1 MVIVI
6 HPPPHRRPGA
16 SARRAG
22 LIFAA
27 ILSLVIVGAL
37 TLVILRAKPA
47 PPSGPAS
54 ATLAPE
60 PNDPAFR
67 PGAPATNPNTIS
79 SSAQVGDLLAA
90 SDNATIDLMDEQ
102 GRIAQKLAY
111 TRLEPLE
118 AARVR
123 LTEPRA
129 LIYLAQDR
137 AIEIR
142 ADQGQFLQRSLR
154 EEPESGWFRQNVRIA
169 LFENVTRGAD
179 VDKDAPPAAALFTDS
194 LEFDTRTGEIRTED
208 DLRVE
213 SELVAFKGRGA
224 TILFSEQDRRLLFLR
239 INSGDS
245 LTFNPNA
252 RSSPSSSRTTPDT
265 QPDAT
270 ARAPS
275 ATRDARQDV
284 YRAVFTGPVRV
295 ARAQTA
301 LESERLEVWISL
313 LNGSLPPDAVR
324 AIPTS
329 NVRTTPGETGVA
341 AKSEDSAQITLSWAG
356 PFEIRPLQAAPPELS
371 RDHVFVRFSSPTSGR
386 VTAYDDSLGA
396 AVECL
401 GLDYGATTRRLA
413 LAGAGP
419 RSVVLKLHDR
429 GEAVASR
436 LEADL
441 ATNTA
446 SFPGPGVLRASSDL
460 EQPEPRD
467 VSWRGRCDL
476 AFAYDDRGRIAL
488 NRATLSE
495 GVLARDQGREAS
507 GGLVRVDFAPSDAAN
522 ALNVSRVIIEEG
534 AVIEGGR
541 DGRLEA
547 DRVDV
552 AFAPRATGL
561 AWSPSVA
568 TASGRVHA
576 SRAGE
581 QPVSMRAELAEARF
595 GRGPDGAPRTE
606 SVTADLGVIV
616 RLGEGDDAVE
626 ARADRVRA
634 LVSQNLAELQGQPAS
649 IRRGPGV
656 ITGGSMRLDG
666 NSRRL
671 TVFGA
676 GKIEAATGAA
686 KQQQLLGYDR
696 VEASWT
702 GSMTFDD
709 LAGVAELGGGVEAL
723 ADAGGLSRDTGR
735 GERLILRLTPG
746 SADESSRSDSR
757 EVLHA
762 TLIGGDEEFGDGAL
776 AEIESRRYVLDD
788 ASETGVRLVRLI
800 NLASSR
806 IEADRAE
813 QRLWTPGPGRLV
825 TEDRRASGGKEPTR
839 GQGTTLFEWQGSMA
853 LAHDTGDGEM
863 RGRVRVRH
871 LPLNAEEA
879 IELECETLAANFDMQ
894 EQSLRTAEAREAVY
908 ARQGLRQLVA
918 DRLVLDAPRM
928 IAQATASHGN
938 AVIVFDEAVGPP
950 ATAEAIEW
958 DLNTNRVRAT
968 KAGTIRAPR

>member
-1 MVIVI
+1 M
-6 HPPPHRRPGA
+6 PADTQSPRQRPGS
-16 SARRAG
+16 SARRTG

-27 ILSLVIVGAL
+27 ILSLLVIGAL
-37 TLVILRAKPA
+37 VFVVVRAKP
-47 PPSGPAS
+47 
-54 ATLAPE
+54 
-60 PNDPAFR
+60 
-67 PGAPATNPNTIS
+67 TIS
-79 SSAQVGDLLAA
+79 SSDSTSASLAPQPGDAQLNTGKATDPFALSSTAQVGDLLAV

-111 TRLEPLE
+111 ARLEPLE
-118 AARVR
+118 SARVR

-129 LIYLAQDR
+129 IIYLAQDR

-142 ADQGQFLQRSLR
+142 AQQGQFLQRTLR
-154 EEPESGWFRQNVRIA
+154 EEPESGWFRENVRIA
-169 LFENVTRGAD
+169 LFENVIRGAD
-179 VDKDAPPAAALFTDS
+179 VDKDAKPAAALFTDS
-194 LEFDTRTGEIRTED
+194 LEFDTRTGEIRTDD
-208 DLRVE
+208 DLKVE
-213 SELVAFKGRGA
+213 SDTITFKGRGA

-239 INSGDS
+239 IDSGDT
-245 LTFNPNA
+245 LTFN
-252 RSSPSSSRTTPDT
+252 TK
-265 QPDAT
+265 
-270 ARAPS
+270 ARAPDKPGAPTEPAPS
-275 ATRDARQDV
+275 EPARAEETTRDARQDI
-284 YRAVFTGPVRV
+284 YRAVFTGPVRL

-324 AIPTS
+324 AISTPVARTS
-329 NVRTTPGETGVA
+329 SGVRGVS
-341 AKSEDSAQITLSWAG
+341 AKSDDSAPITLSWSG
-356 PFEIRPLQAAPPELS
+356 PFEIRPLSSAPPELD
-371 RDHVFVRFSSPTSGR
+371 RDLVFVRFSSPTSGR

-401 GLDYGATTRRLA
+401 GLDYGATTRRLT

-441 ATNTA
+441 GTNSA
-446 SFPGPGVLRASSDL
+446 AFPGPGVLRAAAGDAQL
-460 EQPEPRD
+460 LEPRD

-476 AFAYDDRGRIAL
+476 AFDFDDRGRIAL
-488 NRATLSE
+488 RRATLSD

-507 GGLVRVDFAPSDAAN
+507 GGLVRVDFAPTDAAN

-534 AVIEGGR
+534 ATIEAGR

-547 DRVDV
+547 DRVDI
-552 AFAPRATGL
+552 AFAPRGTGL

-576 SRAGE
+576 SRSGE

-595 GRGPDGAPRTE
+595 GRAPDGTARTE
-606 SVTADLGVIV
+606 SVTADLGVVV
-616 RLGEGDDAVE
+616 RLGDGDDAVE

-634 LVSQNLAELQGQPAS
+634 LVSQNIAELQGEPAS
-649 IRRGPGV
+649 IRRGPGI

-666 NSRRL
+666 NNRRL

-686 KQQQLLGYDR
+686 RQDQLLGYDR

-709 LAGVAELGGGVEAL
+709 LAGIAELGGGVEAI

-735 GERLILRLTPG
+735 GERLLLHITPG
-746 SADESSRSDSR
+746 SADRSSSPDTR

-776 AEIESRRYVLDD
+776 AEIESRRYEPDQT
-788 ASETGVRLVRLI
+788 SETGVRLVRLI

-806 IEADRAE
+806 IEADRTE
-813 QRLWTPGPGRLV
+813 QRLWTPGAGRLL
-825 TEDRRASGGKEPTR
+825 TEDRRASGGKEASR
-839 GQGTTLFEWQGSMA
+839 GQGTTLFEWQGSMG

-879 IELECETLAANFDMQ
+879 VELECETLAANFDMQ
-894 EQSLRTAEAREAVY
+894 EQILRSAEAREAVY

-918 DRLVLDAPRM
+918 DRLTLDAVKM
-928 IAQATASHGN
+928 MAHATATPGN

-958 DLNTNRVRAT
+958 DLTTNRVRAT